1 MAEEL
6 FGGKEFNKAISEL
19 EKAFEDKSAFQK
31 FIDTVKDILSR
42 IKEALGGSASV
53 DALERNIVK
62 LQKQIESGKTVK
74 KTENKAI
81 NSVDNKESRYE
92 RTDEFRKLQ
101 AESKRMSEKDIQL
114 YHSGNRQID
123 ERIRGRLSRSVQEI
137 FLGTDD
143 NGVSNA
149 KGLLSLSAKNNTFE
163 IYQDVNAE
171 LFRDVFEI
179 ARNYLKFG
187 ELVDLHEVNT
197 TDESIGYKDCLN
209 YLSKDG
215 LSGFSITPD
224 GDLISVF
231 NASGKSG
238 FLRAIAPVVK
248 EKAKTLDCYA
258 SKEQN
263 LQSMYT
269 AIFNFKTA
277 SVMDYNM
284 EYDHDNIAENHGK
297 PQVAFMVNTESK
309 VETKHFTKDQ
319 YDEAVEYRNSF
330 VEKDIRVSKELKDI
344 ISRLNNNEA
353 VSIEEINANEQIKKA
368 RAKADSIPATNTINT
383 AERKKLRQSITDK
396 LLENG
401 SYTGVDENGK
411 EVYNGN
417 IKTER
422 RIDLVIGVPA
432 AGKSSVLVNPL
443 SEQYNSRVIDSDMAK
458 ELLPE
463 FNNGLGANAVHK
475 ESQNIIDDV
484 LYKALVNGEN
494 IVHPI
499 VGGGKLESLVD
510 KISYFKEKGYSVYL
524 HLNELPINKSV
535 GRAINRFIETGRF
548 IPPEILFDY
557 QDKPTQN
564 FNQLKEREDLIDG
577 YSHYSN
583 DVRKG
588 ESPKLIEASE
598 GVQLLFGRGQR
609 RSERTKSSRTEIQ
622 SKSKAGLENSA
633 FSNSDKK
640 YSYNELT
647 SKPDMEIVSITEDF
661 AKNGN
666 AVDRKGILQQ
676 AKKTNC
682 VYVKDLGENVNITR
696 KGILHFTEK
705 TIKLSSNAISD
716 TAKITP
722 DIAEIIKNSVVVNE
736 LRVRENKN
744 RDIKK
749 SFVLIGLATDTNNDY
764 LVRTIVDKYTNDV
777 LECDF
782 YNLYATKAK
791 KEEMLGRSPS
801 AVGQTSSN
809 TVPSLS
815 ISISDLLKNVK
826 DVKLVN
832 SVLSKD
838 VLDNLGIE
846 RPDSVFKDSL
856 KYSADDDLKELNEKY
871 GTIKKGV
878 NAERDIDVPKQTSE
892 EKVTSFT
899 VRSILE
905 KGNIDGLTLGWIKE
919 SVIDEAQSH
928 KIYSDEKALEYA
940 QRHLKNGDA
949 LQIWQDAVSGK
960 ATKNDIAI
968 GSALLEMYA
977 NSTELSEIDKADKIL
992 NITAELCEVGTRL
1005 GQAVQAFSLLKK
1017 MGGVGRLYYL
1027 QKSVDTLNKDLE
1039 KKYKGK
1045 KQVKIGDAEAELL
1058 ANAKSEQE
1066 VTEAA
1071 IKENRIL
1078 FVDKKSS
1085 QQLNYGK
1092 RVQYPNGVSTISYNK
1107 SLTQYKALVNS
1118 YYTKKITTNLA
1129 NPSRLLYAYRFASK
1143 WLYRQYSIHK

>member
-123 ERIRGRLSRSVQEI
+123 VKLQENIAGI
-137 FLGTDD
+137 FQSQIDTARNGISND
-143 NGVSNA
+143 NGILSF
-149 KGLLSLSAKNNTFE
+149 KGKDNQF
-163 IYQDVNAE
+163 DVYENIDGE
-171 LFRDVFEI
+171 LFHDVFEI
-179 ARNYLKFG
+179 ARNYLRNG

-238 FLRAIAPVVK
+238 FLNAIKPLVK
-248 EKAKTLDCYA
+248 EKTKTLDCYN
-258 SKEQN
+258 SKNQP
-263 LQSMYT
+263 LMGMYSK
-269 AIFNFKTA
+269 IFNFKTA

-297 PQVAFMVNTESK
+297 PQVAFMVNTESE

-432 AGKSSVLVNPL
+432 VGKSSVLVNPL

-499 VGGGKLESLVD
+499 VGGKLDSLITT
-510 KISYFKEKGYSVYL
+510 ISYFKDNGYSVYL

-564 FNQLKEREDLIDG
+564 FNRLKEREDLIDG

-588 ESPKLIEASE
+588 ESPKLIEASK
-598 GVQLLFGRGQR
+598 GVQLLLGRGR
-609 RSERTKSSRTEIQ
+609 NTSEKIEKNIRQDKS
-622 SKSKAGLENSA
+622 SKSKAELENSA
-633 FSNSDKK
+633 FSNGDKK

-832 SVLSKD
+832 SVLSED

-940 QRHLKNGDA
+940 QRHLENGDA

-960 ATKNDIAI
+960 ATFNN
-968 GSALLEMYA
+968 Y
-977 NSTELSEIDKADKIL
+977 
-992 NITAELCEVGTRL
+992 
-1005 GQAVQAFSLLKK
+1005 LK
-1017 MGGVGRLYYL
+1017 
-1027 QKSVDTLNKDLE
+1027 T
-1039 KKYKGK
+1039 
-1045 KQVKIGDAEAELL
+1045 
-1058 ANAKSEQE
+1058 
-1066 VTEAA
+1066 A

-1078 FVDKKSS
+1078 FVDKK
-1085 QQLNYGK
+1085 
-1092 RVQYPNGVSTISYNK
+1092 V
-1107 SLTQYKALVNS
+1107 ANS
-1118 YYTKKITTNLA
+1118 
-1129 NPSRLLYAYRFASK
+1129 
-1143 WLYRQYSIHK
+1143 

>member
-62 LQKQIESGKTVK
+62 LQKQIDSRKTVK
-74 KTENKAI
+74 ETENKAI
-81 NSVDNKESRYE
+81 NSADNKESRYE

-123 ERIRGRLSRSVQEI
+123 VKLQENIAGI
-137 FLGTDD
+137 FQSQIDTARNGISND
-143 NGVSNA
+143 NGI
-149 KGLLSLSAKNNTFE
+149 LSLKGKDNQF
-163 IYQDVNAE
+163 DVYENIDGE
-171 LFRDVFEI
+171 LFHDVFEI
-179 ARNYLKFG
+179 ARNYLRNG

-238 FLRAIAPVVK
+238 FLNAIKPLVK
-248 EKAKTLDCYA
+248 EKTKTLDCYN
-258 SKEQN
+258 SKNQP
-263 LQSMYT
+263 LMGMYSK
-269 AIFNFKTA
+269 IFNFKTA

-297 PQVAFMVNTESK
+297 PQVAFMVNTESE

-524 HLNELPINKSV
+524 NLNELPINKSV

-564 FNQLKEREDLIDG
+564 FNRLKEREDLIDG

-588 ESPKLIEASE
+588 QRPRLIEASE

-622 SKSKAGLENSA
+622 SKSKAELENSA
-633 FSNSDKK
+633 FSKGDKK
-640 YSYNELT
+640 YSYKELT
-647 SKPDMEIVSITEDF
+647 SKPDMKITTLSEVSDTEYKKYRQNTSLF
-661 AKNGN
+661 AKDMVEIARKENNSKNTATATYLHNDDTNSDIMVAKDSFKHG
-666 AVDRKGILQQ
+666 ASRVDKTYINVSKNLPSIL
-676 AKKTNC
+676 K
-682 VYVKDLGENVNITR
+682 
-696 KGILHFTEK
+696 
-705 TIKLSSNAISD
+705 NAI
-716 TAKITP
+716 A
-722 DIAEIIKNSVVVNE
+722 VNE
-736 LRVRENKN
+736 LVPRENSNGTKVFIGMAEYNDNYVFVRMVVDN
-744 RDIKK
+744 RTQNLNEYDILYAIKK
-749 SFVLIGLATDTNNDY
+749 EDVSLRLPDY
-764 LVRTIVDKYTNDV
+764 PASR
-777 LECDF
+777 
-782 YNLYATKAK
+782 
-791 KEEMLGRSPS
+791 GS
-801 AVGQTSSN
+801 ATSS
-809 TVPSLS
+809 T

-838 VLDNLGIE
+838 VLDNLGVE

-856 KYSADDDLKELNEKY
+856 KYSADDDLKELNKKY

-960 ATKNDIAI
+960 AMFNN
-968 GSALLEMYA
+968 Y
-977 NSTELSEIDKADKIL
+977 
-992 NITAELCEVGTRL
+992 
-1005 GQAVQAFSLLKK
+1005 LK
-1017 MGGVGRLYYL
+1017 
-1027 QKSVDTLNKDLE
+1027 T
-1039 KKYKGK
+1039 
-1045 KQVKIGDAEAELL
+1045 
-1058 ANAKSEQE
+1058 
-1066 VTEAA
+1066 A

-1078 FVDKKSS
+1078 FADKKSS

-1118 YYTKKITTNLA
+1118 YYTKK
-1129 NPSRLLYAYRFASK
+1129 
-1143 WLYRQYSIHK
+1143 